1 MIEGRPSR
9 TALRVATRR
18 AAHQLFDEPK
28 VLEDPLAVRI
38 IGREVAGSIS
48 RIADRL
54 SPSARYMRA
63 FMAVRARYAE
73 DELALAVRRGASQFV
88 ILGAGL
94 DTFAYRNPFAN
105 LRVFEVDHPATQE
118 WKRQRLHAENIAIP
132 DSVTYAPV
140 DFNSQTLADGLR
152 AANFQSDEPAF
163 FSWLG
168 VTMYL
173 ENRTVFDTLRFIHS
187 MSPENGVV
195 FDYTVPRHLLNT
207 MGKLILDAIMK
218 RVAAAGEPFRG
229 FFAPTELDAALR
241 EIGYGHIEDLN
252 SEAINARYF
261 ANRTD
266 NLRVAGAMG
275 RLCRARG

>member
-18 AAHQLFDEPK
+18 AAHQLFDSPK

-38 IGREVAGSIS
+38 IGREVAGSLS
-48 RIADRL
+48 SIADRL

-63 FMAVRARYAE
+63 FMAVRARFAE
-73 DELALAVRRGASQFV
+73 DELALAVRRGITQFV

-94 DTFAYRNPFAN
+94 DTFAYRNPFTN

-152 AANFQSDEPAF
+152 AANFRADQPAF

-173 ENRTVFDTLRFIHS
+173 ENQTVYDTLRFIHS

-207 MGKLILDAIMK
+207 MGRLILDAIMK
-218 RVAAAGEPFRG
+218 RVAAAGEPFHG
-229 FFAPTELDAALR
+229 FFAPTELEAALR
-241 EIGYGHIEDLN
+241 EIGYSHIEDLN

-261 ANRTD
+261 ANRRD
-266 NLRVAGAMG
+266 SLKVAGAMG
-275 RLCRARG
+275 RICCARG

>member
-18 AAHQLFDEPK
+18 AAHQLFDSPK

-38 IGREVAGSIS
+38 IGREVAGTLSS
-48 RIADRL
+48 IADRL

-63 FMAVRARYAE
+63 FMAARARFAE
-73 DELALAVRRGASQFV
+73 DELALAVRRGVTQFV

-94 DTFAYRNPFAN
+94 DTFAYRNPFPN
-105 LRVFEVDHPATQE
+105 VRVFEVDHPATQE

-140 DFNSQTLADGLR
+140 DFNSQTLADGLH
-152 AANFQSDEPAF
+152 AANFHADQPAF

-173 ENRTVFDTLRFIHS
+173 EPQTVLDTLRLIHT
-187 MSPENGVV
+187 MSRENGIV
-195 FDYTVPRHLLNT
+195 FDYTVPRHLLNP
-207 MGKLILDAIMK
+207 MGKLILGAIMR

-229 FFAPTELDAALR
+229 FFAPPDLEASLK
-241 EIGYGHIEDLN
+241 EIGYSHTEDLN

-261 ANRTD
+261 ANRSD
-266 NLRVAGAMG
+266 NLKVAGAMG
-275 RLCRARG
+275 RLCHARG

>member
-18 AAHQLFDEPK
+18 AAHQLFDTPK

-38 IGREVAGSIS
+38 IGREVAGSLS
-48 RIADRL
+48 SIADRL

-63 FMAVRARYAE
+63 FMAARARYAE
-73 DELALAVRRGASQFV
+73 DQLADAVHRGVTQFV

-94 DTFAYRNPFAN
+94 DTFGYRNPYPN

-118 WKRQRLHAENIAIP
+118 WKRQRLRAESITIP
-132 DSVTYAPV
+132 DSVTYAAV
-140 DFNSQTLADGLR
+140 DFNTQTLADGLH
-152 AANFQSDEPAF
+152 AAKFQAAEPAF

-173 ENRTVFDTLRFIHS
+173 EPQTVLDTLRLIHT

-207 MGKLILDAIMK
+207 VGKLVLDAIMS

-229 FFAPTELDAALR
+229 FFVPAELSAALTQ
-241 EIGYGHIEDLN
+241 IGYRHIEDLD
-252 SEAINARYF
+252 SPAINARYF
-261 ANRTD
+261 ANRAD
-266 NLRVAGAMG
+266 NLKVAGAMG
-275 RLCRARG
+275 RLCHARG

>member
-18 AAHQLFDEPK
+18 AAHQLFDSPK
-28 VLEDPLAVRI
+28 VLDDPLAVRI
-38 IGREVAGSIS
+38 IGREVAGSLS
-48 RIADRL
+48 RIADTL

-73 DELALAVRRGASQFV
+73 DELALAVRRGVAQFV

-94 DTFAYRNPFAN
+94 DTFAYRNPFPN
-105 LRVFEVDHPATQE
+105 VRVFEVDHPATQE

-140 DFNSQTLADGLR
+140 DFNSQTLADGLS
-152 AANFQSDEPAF
+152 AANFHADQPAF

-173 ENRTVFDTLRFIHS
+173 ENQTVYDTLRFIHS
-187 MSPENGVV
+187 MSPENGIV
-195 FDYTVPRHLLNT
+195 FDYTVHRHLLNT
-207 MGKLILDAIMK
+207 MGKLVLDAIMK
-218 RVAAAGEPFRG
+218 RVAAAGEPFKG
-229 FFAPTELDAALR
+229 FFAPPELEVALK
-241 EIGYGHIEDLN
+241 EIGYRHIEDLN

-261 ANRTD
+261 ADRKD
-266 NLRVAGAMG
+266 SLKVAGAMG
-275 RLCRARG
+275 RLCCARG

>member
-9 TALRVATRR
+9 TAQRVALRR
-18 AAHQLFDEPK
+18 AAHQLFDTPK

-38 IGREVAGSIS
+38 VGREAAANIS
-48 RIADRL
+48 ALTDRL
-54 SPSARYMRA
+54 SPAARYMRA
-63 FMAVRARYAE
+63 FMAARARYAE
-73 DELALAVRRGASQFV
+73 DALAHAIRRGVTQFV

-94 DTFAYRNPFAN
+94 DTFGYRNPFPN

-118 WKRQRLHAENIAIP
+118 WKRQRLRSENIAIP
-132 DSVTYAPV
+132 DSVTYAAV
-140 DFNSQTLADGLR
+140 DFNTQTLADGLR
-152 AANFQSDEPAF
+152 AAKFQAAEPAF

-173 ENRTVFDTLRFIHS
+173 EPQTVLDTLRLIHT
-187 MSPENGVV
+187 MHAENAVV

-207 MGKLILDAIMK
+207 VGKLVLDAIMN

-229 FFAPTELDAALR
+229 FFIPAELSAALTQV
-241 EIGYGHIEDLN
+241 GYRHIEDLD
-252 SEAINARYF
+252 SAAINARYF

-266 NLRVAGAMG
+266 NLKVAGAMG
-275 RLCRARG
+275 RLCSARG

>member
-18 AAHQLFDEPK
+18 AAHQLFDSPK
-28 VLEDPLAVRI
+28 VLDDPLAVRI
-38 IGREVAGSIS
+38 IGREIAGSLS

-63 FMAVRARYAE
+63 FMAVRARFAE
-73 DELALAVRRGASQFV
+73 DELAHAVRRGVAQFV

-94 DTFAYRNPFAN
+94 DTFAYRNPFPN
-105 LRVFEVDHPATQE
+105 VRVFEVDHPATQE

-132 DSVTYAPV
+132 DSVTYAAV
-140 DFNSQTLADGLR
+140 DFNTQTLADGLR
-152 AANFQSDEPAF
+152 AANFRSDSPAF

-173 ENRTVFDTLRFIHS
+173 DDQTVLDTLRLIHA
-187 MSPENGVV
+187 MHAENGVV

-207 MGKLILDAIMK
+207 MGKLVFDAITR

-229 FFAPTELDAALR
+229 FFIPAELSAALQQ
-241 EIGYGHIEDLN
+241 IGYRHIEDLD
-252 SEAINARYF
+252 SPAINARYF
-261 ANRTD
+261 ANRRD
-266 NLRVAGAMG
+266 NLKVAGAMG
-275 RLCRARG
+275 RLCCARG

>member
-18 AAHQLFDEPK
+18 AAHQLFDSPK
-28 VLEDPLAVRI
+28 ILDDPLAVRI
-38 IGREVAGSIS
+38 IGREVAGTLS
-48 RIADRL
+48 RIADKL

-73 DELALAVRRGASQFV
+73 DELALAVRRGVTQFV

-94 DTFAYRNPFAN
+94 DTFAYRNPFPN
-105 LRVFEVDHPATQE
+105 VRVFEVDHPATQE
-118 WKRQRLHAENIAIP
+118 WKRHRLHAENIPIP
-132 DSVTYAPV
+132 DSVTYAPI

-152 AANFQSDEPAF
+152 AANFQTDKPAF

-173 ENRTVFDTLRFIHS
+173 ENQKVLDTLRLIHS
-187 MSPENGVV
+187 MSPENGIV
-195 FDYTVPRHLLNT
+195 FDYTVPRHLLNA
-207 MGKLILDAIMK
+207 MGKLVLGEIMR

-229 FFAPTELDAALR
+229 FFTPIELGAALK
-241 EIGYGHIEDLN
+241 EIGYTYVEDLD

-261 ANRTD
+261 VDRSD
-266 NLRVAGAMG
+266 GLKVAGAMG
-275 RLCRARG
+275 RLCCARG

>member
-18 AAHQLFDEPK
+18 AAHQLFDSPK
-28 VLEDPLAVRI
+28 VLDDPLAVRI
-38 IGREVAGSIS
+38 IGREVAGTLS
-48 RIADRL
+48 RIADKL

-63 FMAVRARYAE
+63 FMAARARYAE
-73 DELALAVRRGASQFV
+73 DELALAVRRGTTQFV

-94 DTFAYRNPFAN
+94 DTFAYRNPFPN

-132 DSVTYAPV
+132 DSVTYAAV
-140 DFNSQTLADGLR
+140 DFNHQTLSDGLR
-152 AANFQSDEPAF
+152 AANFQADKPAF

-173 ENRTVFDTLRFIHS
+173 EPQTVLDTLRLIHT
-187 MSPENGVV
+187 MNAENGVV
-195 FDYTVPRHLLNT
+195 FDYTVHRHLLNT
-207 MGKLILDAIMK
+207 MGKLILDAIMR

-229 FFAPTELDAALR
+229 FFAPPELEASLKK
-241 EIGYGHIEDLN
+241 IGYTHIEDLN
-252 SEAINARYF
+252 SDAINTRYF
-261 ANRTD
+261 ANRSD
-266 NLRVAGAMG
+266 NLKAAGAMG
-275 RLCRARG
+275 RLCHARG

>member
-18 AAHQLFDEPK
+18 AAHQLFDSPK
-28 VLEDPLAVRI
+28 VLDDPLAVRI
-38 IGREVAGSIS
+38 IGREVAGSLN

-73 DELALAVRRGASQFV
+73 DQLALAVRRGTTQFV

-94 DTFAYRNPFAN
+94 DTFAYRNPFPN

-118 WKRQRLHAENIAIP
+118 WKRSRLHAENIAIP
-132 DSVTYAPV
+132 DSVTFAPV
-140 DFNSQTLADGLR
+140 DFNTQTFADGLR
-152 AANFQSDEPAF
+152 AANFQADQPAF

-173 ENRTVFDTLRFIHS
+173 DANTVLDTLRLIHT
-187 MSPENGVV
+187 MHPENGVV

-207 MGKLILDAIMK
+207 MGRLIFDAITR

-229 FFAPTELDAALR
+229 FFIPAELSAALT
-241 EIGYGHIEDLN
+241 EIGYRHIEDLD
-252 SEAINARYF
+252 SAAINARYF
-261 ANRTD
+261 ANRSD
-266 NLRVAGAMG
+266 NLKVGGAMG
-275 RLCRARG
+275 RLCCARS

>member
-18 AAHQLFDEPK
+18 AAHQLFDSPK

-38 IGREVAGSIS
+38 IGREVAGTLSSIS
-48 RIADRL
+48 DRL

-63 FMAVRARYAE
+63 FMAARARYAE
-73 DELALAVRRGASQFV
+73 DELALAVRRGVTQFV

-94 DTFAYRNPFAN
+94 DTFAYRNPFPN
-105 LRVFEVDHPATQE
+105 VRVFEVDHPATQE

-140 DFNSQTLADGLR
+140 DFNSQTLADGLH
-152 AANFQSDEPAF
+152 AANFHADQPAF

-173 ENRTVFDTLRFIHS
+173 APQTVLDTLRLIHT
-187 MSPENGVV
+187 MSRENGIV
-195 FDYTVPRHLLNT
+195 FDYTVPRHLLNP
-207 MGKLILDAIMK
+207 MGKLILGAIMR

-229 FFAPTELDAALR
+229 FFAPPDLEASLK
-241 EIGYGHIEDLN
+241 EIGYSHIEDLN

-261 ANRTD
+261 ANRAD
-266 NLRVAGAMG
+266 NLKVAGAMG
-275 RLCRARG
+275 RLCHARG

>member
-18 AAHQLFDEPK
+18 AAHQLFDSPK
-28 VLEDPLAVRI
+28 VLDDPLAVRI
-38 IGREVAGSIS
+38 IGREVAGSLS

-63 FMAVRARYAE
+63 FMAVRARFAE
-73 DELALAVRRGASQFV
+73 DELALAVRRGVAQFV

-94 DTFAYRNPFAN
+94 DTFAYRNPFPN
-105 LRVFEVDHPATQE
+105 VRVFEVDHPATQE

-132 DSVTYAPV
+132 DSVTYAAV
-140 DFNSQTLADGLR
+140 DFNTQTLADGLR
-152 AANFQSDEPAF
+152 AANFQSGLPAF

-173 ENRTVFDTLRFIHS
+173 DNQTVLDTLRFIHTLHA
-187 MSPENGVV
+187 ENGVV

-207 MGKLILDAIMK
+207 MGKLVFDAITR

-229 FFAPTELDAALR
+229 FFIPAELSDALQK
-241 EIGYGHIEDLN
+241 IGYRHIEDLD
-252 SEAINARYF
+252 SPAINARYF

-266 NLRVAGAMG
+266 NLKVAGAMG
-275 RLCRARG
+275 RLCCARG

>member
-9 TALRVATRR
+9 TAQRVALRR
-18 AAHQLFDEPK
+18 AAHQLFDTPK

-38 IGREVAGSIS
+38 VGREAAANIS
-48 RIADRL
+48 AISDRL
-54 SPSARYMRA
+54 SPPARYMRA
-63 FMAVRARYAE
+63 FMAARARYAE
-73 DELALAVRRGASQFV
+73 DELAFAVRRGVTQFV

-118 WKRQRLHAENIAIP
+118 WKRQRLAAEGIAIP
-132 DSVTYAPV
+132 DSVTYAAV
-140 DFNSQTLADGLR
+140 DFNLQTLADGLR
-152 AANFQSDEPAF
+152 AANFQADQPAF

-173 ENRTVFDTLRFIHS
+173 EPQTVLDTLRLIHT
-187 MSPENGVV
+187 MAPENGVV

-207 MGKLILDAIMK
+207 MGKLVFDAITK
-218 RVAAAGEPFRG
+218 RVAKIGEPFRG
-229 FFAPTELDAALR
+229 FFVPSELEASLKQ
-241 EIGYGHIEDLN
+241 IGYRHFEDLD
-252 SEAINARYF
+252 SDAINARYF

-275 RLCRARG
+275 RLCHARG

>member
-9 TALRVATRR
+9 TAMRVALRR
-18 AAHQLFDEPK
+18 AAHQLFDSPK

-38 IGREVAGSIS
+38 VGREAAASLSGLT
-48 RIADRL
+48 DRL
-54 SPSARYMRA
+54 SPPARYMRA

-73 DELALAVRRGASQFV
+73 DELALAVRRGVTQLV

-94 DTFAYRNPFAN
+94 DTFAYRNPFPN

-118 WKRQRLHAENIAIP
+118 WKRQRLHTENIAIP
-132 DSVTYAPV
+132 DSVTYAAV

-152 AANFQSDEPAF
+152 AAKFQADKPAF

-173 ENRTVFDTLRFIHS
+173 DNQTALDTLRFIHT
-187 MSPENGVV
+187 MHAENGVV

-207 MGKLILDAIMK
+207 MGKLVFDAITR

-229 FFAPTELDAALR
+229 FFVPAELDAALQQ
-241 EIGYGHIEDLN
+241 IGYRHIEDMD
-252 SEAINARYF
+252 SPAINARYF

-266 NLRVAGAMG
+266 NLKVAGAMG
-275 RLCRARG
+275 RLCHARA